1 MDGTSTN
8 SSWPSITWE
17 SFRGEGVSSRSSADL
32 CQEQWEVSGHWARC
46 DRCGVGTVNAWCTVG
61 DWLVDGG
68 WMVKLLEIVGASS
81 DLTLSEPRE
90 VDDGREMPLIVII
103 ACLSMHQINTQ
114 EEARKFTLIQA
125 MLVLN
130 GRRNYAP
137 KSLQLSNRL
146 WNPLKTG
153 EVWFPLKT
161 FMLNRTVA

>member
-1 MDGTSTN
+1 
-8 SSWPSITWE
+8 
-17 SFRGEGVSSRSSADL
+17 
-32 CQEQWEVSGHWARC
+32 
-46 DRCGVGTVNAWCTVG
+46 
-61 DWLVDGG
+61 
-68 WMVKLLEIVGASS
+68 MVKLLEIVGASS

-146 WNPLKTG
+146 
-153 EVWFPLKT
+153 
-161 FMLNRTVA
+161 